1 MLALTLV
8 YMKIEEAGNDVA
20 HAAFFRTGSSTLRQQ
35 ASINQ
40 LNLSLDYQQCA
51 SPWNNYIFTVR
62 IRPQ

>member
-51 SPWNNYIFTVR
+51 PLE
-62 IRPQ
+62 